1 VECSD
6 FFHLGILPFSF
17 VLKGTDCGSWQS
29 YVPMP
34 ESVIKANLTESQKK
48 ELKTFK
54 NNFRSLNYKINYIQM
69 VSPN

>member
-1 VECSD
+1 VA
-6 FFHLGILPFSF
+6 
-17 VLKGTDCGSWQS
+17 KGTDCGSWKS
-29 YVPMP
+29 HVPIP

-54 NNFRSLNYKINYIQM
+54 NNFRSLDYKINYIQM